1 MRFSVHT
8 GVTFRSKH
16 HQRDNPGETDL
27 MMRNTNTGAFEV
39 CRAAFTKIVEPL
51 RRRQQRLPQQK

>member
-1 MRFSVHT
+1 
-8 GVTFRSKH
+8 
-16 HQRDNPGETDL
+16 